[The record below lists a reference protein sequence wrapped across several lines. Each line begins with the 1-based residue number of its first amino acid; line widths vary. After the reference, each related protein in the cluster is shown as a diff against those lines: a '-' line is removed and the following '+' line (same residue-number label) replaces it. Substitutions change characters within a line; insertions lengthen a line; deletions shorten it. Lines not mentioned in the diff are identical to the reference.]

1 MLYSDMFPATMAADR
16 EARLPG
22 PALAVAAA
30 RYGTPVYVIDMAG
43 AAAAAARLEAAFGR
57 PWLRLFSPK
66 ANDLPAITSFLHGHG
81 WPSRP
86 AIELGRYLVGA
97 GGWLVDTALE
107 GRVWESTDSL
117 GQHLLPAMHRGDL
130 VAIGQAGAYGASF
143 TSRYNGRPPVG
154 EVLLWPDGSLQP
166 CERPAISG
174 ASWPD
179 PVRAPHVAARHLPQ
193 GACRTVG
200 SPPATKESLP

>member
-1 MLYSDMFPATMAADR
+1 MTEFIRPALYGSRHSAHALHAEGRPASGMQGSRAAD
-16 EARLPG
+16 L
-22 PALAVAAA
+22 L
-30 RYGTPVYVIDMAG
+30 
-43 AAAAAARLEAAFGR
+43 
-57 PWLRLFSPK
+57 
-66 ANDLPAITSFLHGHG
+66 
-81 WPSRP
+81 
-86 AIELGRYLVGA
+86 
-97 GGWLVDTALE
+97 DTALE
-107 GRVWESTDSL
+107 GPVCESTDSF
-117 GQHLLPAMHRGDL
+117 GQHLLPPMHRGDL

-143 TSRYNGRPPVG
+143 TSRYNGRPPPG

-179 PVRAPHVAARHLPQ
+179 PVRAPHVAARHSPQ